1 MLTLF
6 NSETAQ
12 KRGQIGQSCPKDIVP
27 FLAVF
32 YYQTSCPIFGR
43 TQSMSVVLAPLRP
56 GRPTAYPTPCRIEH
70 ATFFVEHTMR
80 SSLAFSERF

>member
-6 NSETAQ
+6 NLEISQ

-43 TQSMSVVLAPLRP
+43 TQFLSVVLAPLWPR
-56 GRPTAYPTPCRIEH
+56 RPTASLRLIESN
-70 ATFFVEHTMR
+70 TLLEWSNKT
-80 SSLAFSERF
+80 

>member
-6 NSETAQ
+6 NSEISQ

-56 GRPTAYPTPCRIEH
+56 RRPTATLSPIESNMLVFWSNTP
-70 ATFFVEHTMR
+70 
-80 SSLAFSERF
+80 